1 MKQTKKL
8 REGFTT
14 GACAAAAS
22 MAACLTLLKKGQRVE
37 QVEIDFPDGKKR
49 TLKIEKTEYISPLR
63 ARASIIKD
71 AGDDPDVTHMARI
84 ISEVE
89 IEPSTDQKDMDKG
102 PRVEIRGG
110 EGVGIVT
117 KPGLSVP
124 PGEPAI
130 NPVPRM
136 MIKNAVLSALRC
148 MNHIKK
154 VIVTIHVPNGKSLSQ
169 KTLNKRLGIVGGISI
184 LGTTGIVKPIS
195 QAAWCATISVSMD
208 VALAVDLDTI
218 CLTTGR
224 SSESAL
230 MKELNLKEEAFIS
243 MGDYVGYSL
252 KEAAT
257 RPFKRIIL
265 GCQWSKL
272 VKMAMG
278 WDHTHVRFGALD
290 PKDAKKFIEVH
301 FGYRFQNESINT
313 VRQMLGILLKEK
325 KEVVKGVCEKA
336 FLRLKDFLAK
346 GQGIE
351 LYLISYDKRIIFHK
365 KK

>member
-1 MKQTKKL
+1 MKQKKKL

-22 MAACLTLLKKGQRVE
+22 KAACLVLIQKVQRVK
-37 QVEIDFPDGKKR
+37 QVEIDFPDGQKR
-49 TLKIEKTEYISPLR
+49 KLKIEDTKYLGPLK

-89 IEPSTDQKDMDKG
+89 IEPSTDQKNMDKG

-117 KPGLSVP
+117 KPGLSVA

-136 MIKNAVLSALRC
+136 MIKDAVFSALTD

-154 VIVTIHVPNGKSLSQ
+154 ITVTIHVPDGKKLSE

-208 VALAVDLDTI
+208 VALAVGLDTI

-230 MKELNLKEEAFIS
+230 MKELNLREEAFIS

-252 KEAAT
+252 KEAAK

-290 PKDAKKFIEVH
+290 PQDAQKFIEKN
-301 FGYRFQNESINT
+301 FGYRFQKSSFNT
-313 VRQMLGILLKEK
+313 VRQMLGILLKDK
-325 KEVVKGVCEKA
+325 KEVVEGICEKA
-336 FLRLKDFLAK
+336 FLRLKDFLAN
-346 GQGIE
+346 GQDLE